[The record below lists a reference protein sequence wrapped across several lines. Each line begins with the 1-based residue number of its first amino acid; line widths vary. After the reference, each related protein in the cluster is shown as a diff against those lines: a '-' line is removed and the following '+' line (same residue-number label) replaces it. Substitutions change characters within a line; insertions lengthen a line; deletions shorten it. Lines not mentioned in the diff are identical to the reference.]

1 MQRGSLEKISG
12 AWYVRYRTT
21 EIDKESGALRRK
33 LVRKRLCAVDEE
45 YRNESAVWP
54 LADIELAKEIK
65 GGIAEGAMHVADFVE
80 RIYLPYVKLKR
91 KASTHRFYRDTIK
104 LNVTPVIGQ
113 MRLRDVQTVHIQELL
128 DAPNSLSHG
137 SLLRIKSAASAI
149 FSHALRKGFI
159 KGVNP
164 VHEAAAPDGT
174 GEEFEGAVYSLSDL
188 EFFLEK
194 LDEPARTA
202 VGTAALSGL
211 RKSEIRGLQW
221 SDYTGDKLLVSRA
234 VWGTDVDKT
243 KTATS
248 KAHVPVIALLRT
260 LLDEHKKRR
269 VGDSPWIFAGEKKA
283 FALNLDNLSRRVIV
297 PKVGERWKGWHAW
310 RRGLATIL
318 FDLGV
323 DPEVAALILRHAD
336 SATTR
341 RHYIKLQ
348 QEKQG
353 KKAMKKLQ
361 ALVTRTVRVKD

>member
-1 MQRGSLEKISG
+1 VILDVTRQPS
-12 AWYVRYRTT
+12 T
-21 EIDKESGALRRK
+21 
-33 LVRKRLCAVDEE
+33 RLN
-45 YRNESAVWP
+45 R
-54 LADIELAKEIK
+54 
-65 GGIAEGAMHVADFVE
+65 
-80 RIYLPYVKLKR
+80 
-91 KASTHRFYRDTIK
+91 
-104 LNVTPVIGQ
+104 
-113 MRLRDVQTVHIQELL
+113 
-128 DAPNSLSHG
+128 
-137 SLLRIKSAASAI
+137 
-149 FSHALRKGFI
+149 HALRKGFI

-164 VHEAAAPDGT
+164 VHEAAAPGT
-174 GEEFEGAVYSLSDL
+174 KDEFEGAAYSLSDL
-188 EFFLEK
+188 EFFLQK

-221 SDYTGDKLLVSRA
+221 PDYTGDTLLVTRA

-243 KTATS
+243 KTPTS
-248 KAHVPVIALLRT
+248 KAKVPVISLLRT

-269 VGDSPWIFAGEKKA
+269 VGESPWIFNGEKKG

-323 DPEVAALILRHAD
+323 DPEIAALILRDAD

-341 RHYIKLQ
+341 RHYIKLH

-353 KKAMKKLQ
+353 KKAMRKLQ
-361 ALVTRTVRVKD
+361 TLVTRTVKTKS

>member
-12 AWYVRYRTT
+12 SWYVRYRTT
-21 EIDKESGALRRK
+21 EIDKESGTLRRK
-33 LVRKRLCAVDEE
+33 LVRKRLCTVDDE

-80 RIYLPYVKLKR
+80 KIYLPFVKLKR
-91 KASTHRFYRDTIK
+91 KASTYRFYRDTIK
-104 LNVTPVIGQ
+104 LNVTPVIGK
-113 MRLRDVQTVHIQELL
+113 MRLRDVQTVHIQGLL
-128 DAPNSLSHG
+128 DAPNDLSHG

-149 FSHALRKGFI
+149 FSHALRRGFI
-159 KGVNP
+159 NGVNP
-164 VHEAAAPDGT
+164 VHAAQAPGT
-174 GEEFEGAVYSLSDL
+174 KEEFEGAAYSLSDL
-188 EFFLEK
+188 EFFLQK

-221 SDYTGDKLLVSRA
+221 PDYTGDKLLVSRA

-243 KTATS
+243 KTPTS
-248 KAHVPVIALLRT
+248 KAKVPVISLLRT

-269 VGDSPWIFAGEKKA
+269 VGESPWIFTGEKKG
-283 FALNLDNLSRRVIV
+283 FSLNLDNLTRRVIL
-297 PKVGERWKGWHAW
+297 PKVRERWKGWHAW

-323 DPEVAALILRHAD
+323 DPEIAALILRHAD

-341 RHYIKLQ
+341 RHYIKLR

-353 KKAMKKLQ
+353 KKAMRKLQ
-361 ALVTRTVRVKD
+361 TLVTRTVKTKG